1 MKKLTKREKK
11 LLTVLFTGLVLVLGI
26 MYWVLPTMSDLDMLK
41 IEKNELSNQKLDMEV
56 KIAQTNKLLENKE
69 ELIDEAKNLMNQMSD
84 PLLGEN
90 FDLQVQSKAKL
101 HNVKIGSVH
110 YGPTQVLT
118 PSANGTTPQQYE
130 YNLKTLV
137 HLVYGSS
144 DEVAEVNE
152 TEHEVLKKTAT
163 LTVNGSYLNI
173 QKLLHELNNMGQT
186 YFVNSI
192 TYSRSDT
199 EIVDDESG
207 LVVDTSSNETATIQ
221 VDVYF
226 IKMDNSASG
235 NLSEKG

>member
-1 MKKLTKREKK
+1 M
-11 LLTVLFTGLVLVLGI
+11 
-26 MYWVLPTMSDLDMLK
+26 
-41 IEKNELSNQKLDMEV
+41 
-56 KIAQTNKLLENKE
+56 
-69 ELIDEAKNLMNQMSD
+69 
-84 PLLGEN
+84 
-90 FDLQVQSKAKL
+90 
-101 HNVKIGSVH
+101 
-110 YGPTQVLT
+110 
-118 PSANGTTPQQYE
+118 
-130 YNLKTLV
+130 
-137 HLVYGSS
+137 
-144 DEVAEVNE
+144 
-152 TEHEVLKKTAT
+152 LKKTAT